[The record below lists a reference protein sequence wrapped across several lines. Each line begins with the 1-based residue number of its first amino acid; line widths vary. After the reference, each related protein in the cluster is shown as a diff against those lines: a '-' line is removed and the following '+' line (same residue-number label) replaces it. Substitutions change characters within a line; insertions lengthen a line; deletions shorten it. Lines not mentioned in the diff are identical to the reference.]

1 MQYALVNG
9 IKSEASPNFKGL
21 CICCGN
27 EMISKCGKK
36 IIWHWA
42 HKTKC
47 ECDLWWENETIW
59 HRDWKSKFPK
69 EFHEI
74 INIDDLTGEKHIADI
89 KLNNGLVIEFQNSR
103 IKEEEVLLRNNFY
116 KNILWVV
123 NGLSLRE
130 SDYREFC
137 IALDKGNKVNNI
149 PLTYLFNLNDSK
161 IAMDWADCNAPVL
174 FDFSEE
180 DLELGKVLWL
190 LIPTA
195 NQDKRVVVQ
204 LHFDDIK
211 NLLFMDLDNNYMLI
225 SAIALGA
232 KKLLN
237 RFMTCEKII

>member
-1 MQYALVNG
+1 
-9 IKSEASPNFKGL
+9 
-21 CICCGN
+21 
-27 EMISKCGKK
+27 
-36 IIWHWA
+36 
-42 HKTKC
+42 
-47 ECDLWWENETIW
+47 
-59 HRDWKSKFPK
+59 
-69 EFHEI
+69 
-74 INIDDLTGEKHIADI
+74 
-89 KLNNGLVIEFQNSR
+89 
-103 IKEEEVLLRNNFY
+103 
-116 KNILWVV
+116 V